1 MLTRHSIY
9 QACQAH
15 CGPAT
20 DSFLYGLID
29 HAGLPGLAARLT
41 ESSSE
46 WTSLF
51 DSEDPDILSVAPLL
65 FRIGTGQDG
74 MQQRRM
80 VRWLVRQGT
89 YASSIVLMASPLALQ
104 PLAHRLTARL
114 DAVLP
119 ENMDILLR
127 FFDPRVFEQ
136 LMVVLTSEQ
145 KQAFLSVAERWWF
158 VDRRGHLKD
167 VAATFCATDYFTGP
181 LVLNAMQEGALID
194 SSEPDQV
201 AQLLQSGVPV
211 DYETLQQCERHDFI
225 LRHLA
230 AARRLGVEATHEL
243 SLYCALALLYGEN
256 FAAERNW
263 QAALEEVM
271 QKKVSLTQAATQMEL
286 NDTLM
291 ERT

>member
-15 CGPAT
+15 CGPAN
-20 DSFLYGLID
+20 DRFLYGLID

-80 VRWLVRQGT
+80 VRWLVQQGT
-89 YASSIVLMASPLALQ
+89 YTSSIVLMASPLALQ
-104 PLAHRLTARL
+104 PLADRLMARL

-136 LMVVLTSEQ
+136 LMVVLTAEQ
-145 KQAFLSVAERWWF
+145 KQTFLSVAERWWF
-158 VDRRGHLKD
+158 VDRRGLLKD
-167 VAATFCATDYFTGP
+167 VDATFCATDHFVAP
-181 LVLNAMQEGALID
+181 LALNTVQESALID
-194 SSEPDQV
+194 ASEPDQV
-201 AQLLQSGVPV
+201 AQLLQSGAPI
-211 DYETLQQCERHDFI
+211 DYETLQQCDRHDFI

-230 AARRLGVEATHEL
+230 AARRFGVEATHEL

-256 FAAERNW
+256 FAAERDW
-263 QAALEEVM
+263 QAALQEVM

-286 NDTLM
+286 NDTLT
-291 ERT
+291 ERA

>member
-1 MLTRHSIY
+1 MLTPHSIY

-20 DSFLYGLID
+20 DSLLYGLID

-41 ESSSE
+41 ESATE

-51 DSEDPDILSVAPLL
+51 ESEDLDIVSVAPLL

-80 VRWLVRQGT
+80 VRWLVQQGT

-104 PLAHRLTARL
+104 PLADRLTTRL

-119 ENMDILLR
+119 ENVDILLR
-127 FFDPRVFEQ
+127 FFDPRVFEH
-136 LMVVLTSEQ
+136 LMVVLSAEQ

-158 VDRRGHLKD
+158 VDRRGHLKE
-167 VAATFCATDYFTGP
+167 VGATFCATDHFTEP
-181 LVLNAMQEGALID
+181 LVLNALQESALID
-194 SSEPDQV
+194 ASEPDQI
-201 AQLLQSGVPV
+201 AQLLQSGVPI
-211 DYETLQQCERHDFI
+211 DYENLRQGERHDFI
-225 LRHLA
+225 LRHMA

-243 SLYCALALLYGEN
+243 SLYCALALLHGEH
-256 FAAERNW
+256 FAAEKNW
-263 QAALEEVM
+263 QAALQEVV
-271 QKKVSLTQAATQMEL
+271 QKKANLTQAASRMESI
-286 NDTLM
+286 D
-291 ERT
+291 